1 MRGNTAS
8 FEAEGDIPG
17 VVMIG
22 GFNQTMLT
30 LFSEGKDVAEAIG
43 KDRKNVTTW
52 DTFLASQKHYNM
64 ATQWLKDG
72 IEAIKELEDLSL
84 VEKQLVSSI
93 PSNYISIWA
102 AEEEEV

>member
-1 MRGNTAS
+1 
-8 FEAEGDIPG
+8 
-17 VVMIG
+17 MIG

-30 LFSEGKDVAEAIG
+30 LFSEGKDVAEASG

-84 VEKQLVSSI
+84 VEKQLVNSI

-102 AEEEEV
+102 AEEEV